1 MNNQTSSPV
10 ITSEQLLKHWQGHR
24 SLTRRLIEAFPEKD
38 LFSYTIGGMRTFSQL
53 VMEFVG
59 MAAPTLVGVTT
70 RKWPEGG
77 TTDAPATKAD
87 MLKLWDETTAEIDRL
102 WKDIPAERFQETDKA
117 FGQWEMPI
125 YGLINYLIDNEV
137 HHRGQG
143 YVYLRALGVEPPA
156 FYVRE

>member
-1 MNNQTSSPV
+1 
-10 ITSEQLLKHWQGHR
+10 
-24 SLTRRLIEAFPEKD
+24 
-38 LFSYTIGGMRTFSQL
+38 MR
-53 VMEFVG
+53 
-59 MAAPTLVGVTT
+59 
-70 RKWPEGG
+70 
-77 TTDAPATKAD
+77 
-87 MLKLWDETTAEIDRL
+87 TAEIDRL